1 MGQKM
6 AEQPLDLKLGCVA
19 AEGEPHERTA
29 GQLGSGQEIRDAVD
43 MVAGVNDERSG
54 GGQGRPATRFALTV
68 ESASGPGMRI
78 ESLHLESGT
87 AAQSAAENEQIVAAA
102 QAGQKP
108 KRRHVARFEGKHYF
122 RGAKRQFSLLDFELD
137 GRGAEPA
144 ERGLLADLGKALLQ
158 PAESCIAFADVPL
171 RAQRKPADH
180 EQCDENK
187 NDELWRHDGG
197 ARDRAGAREALY
209 TAADMRTKRAPG
221 RIEGGPMKLGWLER
235 CREFLY
241 GMVGFEFERQA
252 LELRGE
258 LESAFLLITVG
269 DMLGVPVVPP
279 LYSLRLLPYLV
290 PHIATWKRRVMRE
303 RDLAD
308 KEEFHLHG
316 V

>member
-1 MGQKM
+1 MGEEM
-6 AEQPLDLKLGCVA
+6 AELPLDFELGRLA
-19 AEGEPHERTA
+19 ADGKPHERTT
-29 GQLGSGQEIRDAVD
+29 GQLGGGQEVGNAVD

-54 GGQGRPATRFALTV
+54 SGQGGPAARLALAVESVGRPGMRMDRLHLQGRPAAHGG
-68 ESASGPGMRI
+68 AK
-78 ESLHLESGT
+78 
-87 AAQSAAENEQIVAAA
+87 NEEIVAAA

-108 KRRHVARFEGKHYF
+108 ERGDVAGFEGDHNF
-122 RGAKRQFSLLDFELD
+122 RGAKGSFSLLDLELD
-137 GRGAEPA
+137 GGGTEPA
-144 ERGLLADLGKALLQ
+144 ERGLLADLGKPLLQ
-158 PAESCIAFADVPL
+158 PEESGFALADVPL
-171 RAQRKPADH
+171 RAQSKPADDQQGNQN
-180 EQCDENK
+180 EQD
-187 NDELWRHDGG
+187 DLGRHGRG
-197 ARDRAGAREALY
+197 AGAEASAREALY
-209 TAADMRTKRAPG
+209 TAAGAGTKPVREEA
-221 RIEGGPMKLGWLER
+221 EGQRMKPGWLER

-241 GMVGFEFERQA
+241 GMAGFEFERQA

-279 LYSLRLLPYLV
+279 LYSLRLLPYMV